1 MEEELRKQAVTM
13 SVQGVSVTEIARRLG
28 RSRQWVYKWIER
40 SSTGKSD
47 WSLSQ
52 SNVPHSIANKTHK
65 DIETAVVRTRK
76 ALDSDPHKESGAY
89 PIMHEL
95 RHQGIDPPSVATINR
110 ILRKHGLTRSKPA
123 YVKSGIDYPEDPL
136 NMQLM
141 DLVGPRYL
149 RGGNRFYLLNIISN
163 DTRHAGVFPILSKS
177 ADDITRS
184 VVSFWKSY
192 SIPDFLQLDNELS
205 FKGSNR
211 HPRGLGLLMRTALDL
226 DVTPRF
232 IPMGEPWR
240 NGVIERFNQKVERTL
255 LTQEHKDFDD
265 LMRHSAEFVEVHN
278 SEHHYSTMNHRTPLQ
293 SDLASFLP
301 ANPLDRNYMVKER
314 PEIDSCNL
322 NEITFIRLVRSDCLI
337 NVLNTGIE
345 VNSALTHTYVEATLC
360 INDHCL
366 QIRQDSKLKQAME
379 FIMPVI

>member
-13 SVQGVSVTEIARRLG
+13 VGQGVSVTEVARQLG
-28 RSRQWVYKWIER
+28 KSRQWVYKWVER
-40 SSTGKSD
+40 SSTGESD
-47 WSLSQ
+47 WNISHSTA
-52 SNVPHSIANKTHK
+52 PHSIVNKTHK
-65 DIETAVVRTRK
+65 DIESAVIRTRR
-76 ALDSDPHKESGAY
+76 ALDTDPHRESGAY

-95 RHQGIDPPSVATINR
+95 RRQGIEPPSVATVNR
-110 ILRKHGLTRSKPA
+110 ILRKHGLTRSKPV
-123 YVKSGIDYPEDPL
+123 YVRSGIDYPDDPL

-141 DLVGPRYL
+141 DLIGPRYL
-149 RGGNRFYLLNIISN
+149 RGGDRFYLLNIISN
-163 DTRHAGVFPILSKS
+163 DTRHVGVYPILSKS
-177 ADDITRS
+177 AEDITRS
-184 VVSFWKSY
+184 IVSFWKSY

-232 IPMGEPWR
+232 IPVGEPWR

-255 LTQEHKDFDD
+255 LTQEHKDFDS
-265 LMRHSAEFVEVHN
+265 LMCHSAEFMEVHN
-278 SEHHYSTMNHRTPLQ
+278 SEHHYSTLGHKTPTQ
-293 SDLASFLP
+293 MDLETFLP
-301 ANPLDRNYMVKER
+301 INPLAMDYVVEQR
-314 PEIDSCNL
+314 PEINPWNL

-337 NVLNTGIE
+337 NVLNTSVE
-345 VNSALTHTYVEATLC
+345 VKPELIHTYVEATLC

-366 QIRQDSKLKQAME
+366 QIRQDGLLRQTTE